1 MKSISKPASPARR
14 SAAAALILSAVLAAL
29 LGNAA
34 LLVATARVPD
44 QQAGQP
50 VAGTTAMDYWLEVG
64 KAAGAL

>member
-1 MKSISKPASPARR
+1 MNSISKPASPVRR

-34 LLVATARVPD
+34 LLVATASVSD

-50 VAGTTAMDYWLEVG
+50 VAGRTAMDYWLEVG

>member
-1 MKSISKPASPARR
+1 M
-14 SAAAALILSAVLAAL
+14 ILSAVLAAL

-34 LLVATARVPD
+34 LLVATASVSD

-50 VAGTTAMDYWLEVG
+50 VAGGTALDYWLEVG